1 MVWPIAVA
9 EQTQEANTFIISL
22 SLQAILLLP
31 CVSSLS
37 ILNLSFPSLHTRNHG
52 LLGHFLRQRVSGLF
66 RYQSV
71 QVARG
76 MLSEADM

>member
-1 MVWPIAVA
+1 MAIADCSSR
-9 EQTQEANTFIISL
+9 TNTGSQYIYHL
-22 SLQAILLLP
+22 SLQVILLLP

-37 ILNLSFPSLHTRNHG
+37 ILNLSFPSLHTWNQG

-66 RYQSV
+66 WYQSV
-71 QVARG
+71 QAARG